1 LRLQDAVRALPL
13 ARRQVVTL
21 ALEGF
26 SHAEIAQ
33 ALGISEGN
41 VAVRLNRAR
50 SALSAVLG
58 GVS

>member
-1 LRLQDAVRALPL
+1 
-13 ARRQVVTL
+13 VVTL